1 MYKNERQANQA
12 LSKWL
17 GEQEQKQYST
27 RLAQA
32 TRIMAMPK
40 PYAFRLAALNAAGPE
55 NARTWY

>member
-17 GEQEQKQYST
+17 DEQEQKQYSA
-27 RLAQA
+27 RLEQA
-32 TRIMAMPK
+32 ERIMAMPK